1 MSHPSTI
8 GDYEKMCYLLMEEHG
23 IEKRG
28 EEMKFRF
35 KEDLDYDDMILELT
49 TSLDEGDEEVK
60 EFIWKHYGYFLRYI
74 M

>member
-28 EEMKFRF
+28 EEN
-35 KEDLDYDDMILELT
+35 
-49 TSLDEGDEEVK
+49 SAPQ
-60 EFIWKHYGYFLRYI
+60 FISIESYHLHYQLI
-74 M
+74 